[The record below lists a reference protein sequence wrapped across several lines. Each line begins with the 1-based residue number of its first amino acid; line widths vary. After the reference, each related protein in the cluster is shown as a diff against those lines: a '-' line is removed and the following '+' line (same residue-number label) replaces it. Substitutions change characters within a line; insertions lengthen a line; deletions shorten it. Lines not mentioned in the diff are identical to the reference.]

1 MRAIADW
8 LHRRAENVAAA
19 MLAVMFGAFVVQIA
33 FRYLLDWPLG
43 WTSELTVVLWL
54 WLVLWGSAF
63 VVREREAI
71 RFDLLVAAAG
81 RRARVAMGV
90 VAALALV
97 VLYAA
102 SLPATWEYVS
112 FMKVERTSYLKI
124 RFDWLYSIY
133 LVFTIAV
140 IVRYLRILARL
151 LRGGDPEEADP
162 SVSGSGL

>member
-71 RFDLLVAAAG
+71 RFD
-81 RRARVAMGV
+81 
-90 VAALALV
+90 
-97 VLYAA
+97 
-102 SLPATWEYVS
+102 
-112 FMKVERTSYLKI
+112 
-124 RFDWLYSIY
+124 WLYSFY

>member
-1 MRAIADW
+1 MRVVAGW
-8 LHRRAENVAAA
+8 LQRRAENLAAA
-19 MLAVMFGAFVVQIA
+19 MLALMFGAFVVQIA

-63 VVREREAI
+63 VVPEREAI
-71 RFDLLVAAAG
+71 RFDLLVAAVG
-81 RRARVAMGV
+81 RRTRIGMGI

-97 VLYAA
+97 LLYAA
-102 SLPATWEYVS
+102 SLPATWEYVT

-133 LVFTIAV
+133 LVFAVAV
-140 IVRYLRILARL
+140 IARYLGALYRL
-151 LRGGDPEEADP
+151 LRGAEPDAVDPTAA
-162 SVSGSGL
+162 GSGL